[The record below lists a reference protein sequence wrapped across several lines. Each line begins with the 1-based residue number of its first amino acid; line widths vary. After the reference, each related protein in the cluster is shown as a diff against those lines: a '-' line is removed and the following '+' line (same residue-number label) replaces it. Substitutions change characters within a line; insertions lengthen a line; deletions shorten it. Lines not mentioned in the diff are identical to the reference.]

1 VGGPSR
7 STAQPALG
15 VVEVQVENVGPN
27 APVTP
32 VTHHD
37 CSFCHRL
44 ETPSFDVWYPTRILT
59 LPTISISRTY
69 RRIPPRTRSKQKG
82 FDFGMK
88 VPEMMVSDSGTIA
101 YLRVPAVDCDDIG

>member
-7 STAQPALG
+7 STAQPVLG

-44 ETPSFDVWYPTRILT
+44 ETPSFDVRYPTGTLT
-59 LPTISISRTY
+59 LPTISIFAYVPSDTSAYQVKTKRLRLRDEGTRNDGKRLGYY
-69 RRIPPRTRSKQKG
+69 RVPPRTG
-82 FDFGMK
+82 G
-88 VPEMMVSDSGTIA
+88 
-101 YLRVPAVDCDDIG
+101 